1 MFTKKISFGL
11 IIWAIPYLTAIPLLP
26 LRQIDPAFFKTIMI
40 VEGLFVGA
48 IMTVLYFIPVK
59 KDFLRE
65 GVILGVVWILVNW
78 IMDYFALL
86 PFTHSGCSQIFYR
99 NWFGIYRDVCNDY
112 FYRVYSVKK
121 NQKLVYLI

>member
-86 PFTHSGCSQIFYR
+86 PFTHSGVR
-99 NWFGIYRDVCNDY
+99 RY
-112 FYRVYSVKK
+112 FIEIGLEYIGMFAMTISIGYILSKK
-121 NQKLVYLI
+121 IKS